1 MMSILF
7 VNEYNRPGGTET
19 TIAELREGLAE
30 KGIETSSYIL
40 ADKDGH
46 VIANESDF
54 WKTMY
59 RFHPDIIHLHNV
71 GVHPPILDWVA
82 ESRLP
87 LVWTLH
93 DYWAICTT
101 RMLFWGT
108 KPCSIPCDHHCGGY
122 REGIKEFV
130 DNYNVELL
138 VENPTSQW
146 IFEQHGLHP
155 RIITCGIDL
164 DKWKFNSGSRKGIF
178 FIQAD
183 PNAWWK
189 GSVIAGRVARKLGK
203 AMVSGK
209 GTQAEICDALGKCE
223 IVLIPSLYPETF
235 CRVVAEAKACGTVP
249 VAFDVAGPAYQIKDG
264 QTGFLAK
271 MDNELE
277 LYAKAQ
283 QALQVDEYFR
293 QGLRKDI
300 EEHWS
305 LSKMVSEH
313 IEIYRRQEEK

>member
-1 MMSILF
+1 MRVLQ
-7 VNEYNRPGGTET
+7 VNEYNRPGGAET
-19 TIAELREGLAE
+19 TIEELRRGLTLE
-30 KGIETSSYIL
+30 GIETDSYIL
-40 ADKDGH
+40 ADNTGKVVVDE
-46 VIANESDF
+46 ISF
-54 WKTMY
+54 WKKLY
-59 RFHPDIIHLHNV
+59 RFRPNVIHMHNV
-71 GVHPPILDWVA
+71 GCCPAVLNWLIQSKV
-82 ESRLP
+82 P

-93 DYWAICTT
+93 DYWAYCTT
-101 RMLFWGT
+101 RMNFWGT
-108 KPCSIPCDHHCGGY
+108 KICPIPCYHHCYTY
-122 REGIKEFV
+122 REGVKEFV
-130 DNYNVELL
+130 STTRVKLL
-138 VENPTSQW
+138 VENPTTQW
-146 IFEQHGLHP
+146 MFKQHGFDTKVV
-155 RIITCGIDL
+155 TCGIDL
-164 DKWKFNSGSRKGIF
+164 DRWHYGTEKRYGIF
-178 FIQAD
+178 HIQAD